1 MNGRDSFKK
10 CRICGK
16 RIGIITQGIYR
27 KVVVDEEAVEVIA
40 DPDGDSFIRI
50 DGSKV
55 IGRLADRYDDDT
67 KEAEWAYR
75 PHRRSCGVKG

>member
-1 MNGRDSFKK
+1 MNGRDSFKR

-55 IGRLADRYDDDT
+55 IGRLADRYDDT

>member
-40 DPDGDSFIRI
+40 DPEGETFIRI
-50 DGSKV
+50 DGSKL
-55 IGRLADRYDDDT
+55 IG
-67 KEAEWAYR
+67 KEAAPGTIGPEWAYR